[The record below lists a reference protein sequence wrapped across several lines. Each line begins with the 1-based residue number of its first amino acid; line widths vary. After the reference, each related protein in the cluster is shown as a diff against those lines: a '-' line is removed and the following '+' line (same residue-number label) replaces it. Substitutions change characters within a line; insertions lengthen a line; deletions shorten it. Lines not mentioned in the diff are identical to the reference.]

1 VTEAAPGPVPP
12 APPAGLCRSCRHRRL
27 VANTRGSTF
36 SLCRRA
42 RWDAALVRYP
52 RLPVLDC
59 HGHEPA
65 GSSAAVAAT
74 SGRDG

>member
-1 VTEAAPGPVPP
+1 MTTVGPAP
-12 APPAGLCRSCRHRRL
+12 PPAGLCASCRHRRP

-42 RWDAALVRYP
+42 AWDAILDRYP
-52 RLPVLDC
+52 RLPVLAC

-65 GSSAAVAAT
+65 PATDPSPAAVA
-74 SGRDG
+74 SGS